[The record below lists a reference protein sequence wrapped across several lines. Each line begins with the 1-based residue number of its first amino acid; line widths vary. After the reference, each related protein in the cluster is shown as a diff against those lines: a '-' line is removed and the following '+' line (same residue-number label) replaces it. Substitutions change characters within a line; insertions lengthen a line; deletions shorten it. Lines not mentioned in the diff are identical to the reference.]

1 MPSFAS
7 QPNVDQQLSAVISRR
22 SARFGVSV
30 LLAGSLWLAGGCSR
44 SGTEAPETLPVLTPP
59 DAVSTARPRIVILG
73 DSLTAGYGL
82 PREASYPAVLQNK
95 LDAAGLGY
103 QVINAGISGD
113 TSAGGVERLDWSLD
127 GDVRI
132 VIVALGANDGLRGL
146 PLDQMEANL
155 RTIIERARARGAQ
168 VILAGLK
175 APPEAGPDYGARFEA
190 VYRKL
195 VQQYRLPF
203 IPSLLE
209 GVAGQEDLN
218 LEDGIHPNA
227 RGAAIVA
234 DNVWKVLEPVA
245 RQQLAQQSARPTP
258 PTSSIP

>member
-1 MPSFAS
+1 MKAQCSRVGSFA
-7 QPNVDQQLSAVISRR
+7 IS
-22 SARFGVSV
+22 
-30 LLAGSLWLAGGCSR
+30 LLIISSLFAGGCGR
-44 SGTEAPETLPVLTPP
+44 TGTEAPETLPVLAPAPT
-59 DAVSTARPRIVILG
+59 DAAPTARPRIVILG
-73 DSLTAGYGL
+73 DSLTAGFGL

-95 LDAAGLGY
+95 LEAAGLNY

-146 PLDQMEANL
+146 PLNQMEANL

-175 APPEAGPDYGARFEA
+175 APAEAGPDYGAQFEA

-195 VQQYRLPF
+195 AQQYRLPL

-209 GVAGQEDLN
+209 GVAGREDLN

-245 RQQLAQQSARPTP
+245 RQQLAQERPNPTP
-258 PTSSIP
+258 PPASRPSGAP

>member
-1 MPSFAS
+1 MKLQNTPMK
-7 QPNVDQQLSAVISRR
+7 
-22 SARFGVSV
+22 ARCSW
-30 LLAGSLWLAGGCSR
+30 AGSLIIVFPLLMSGSLLTGGCNR
-44 SGTEAPETLPVLTPP
+44 TGTEPSEALPVLAPAP
-59 DAVSTARPRIVILG
+59 AEIASSARPRIVVLG
-73 DSLTAGYGL
+73 DSLTAGFGL

-95 LDAAGLGY
+95 LDAAGLNY
-103 QVINAGISGD
+103 HVINAGISGD
-113 TSAGGVERLDWSLD
+113 TSAGGVERLEWSLD

-146 PLDQMEANL
+146 PLNQMEANL
-155 RTIIERARARGAQ
+155 RAIIERVKARGAQ

-175 APPEAGPDYGARFEA
+175 APAEAGPDYGAQFEA

-195 VQQYRLPF
+195 AQQYQLPF

-209 GVAGQEDLN
+209 GVAGREDLN
-218 LEDGIHPNA
+218 LEDGLHPNA

-245 RQQLAQQSARPTP
+245 RQQLAQQRPHSNVP
-258 PTSSIP
+258 AASRPSGAP